1 MKRFEE
7 FISDDTINWLL
18 EDDNPSVKYYT
29 LVDLL
34 EKPSDDKDV
43 TAAKE
48 QIMKTGAVPKILSK
62 QELGGYWGIKDDFYV
77 RSKYKG
83 TV

>member
-1 MKRFEE
+1 MKKFEE

-34 EKPSDDKDV
+34 EKPFDNQDV
-43 TAAKE
+43 KTVKE
-48 QIMKTGAVPKILSK
+48 QIMKTGVVPKILSK
-62 QELGGYWGIKDDFYV
+62 QELGGYWGLT
-77 RSKYKG
+77 G
-83 TV
+83 

>member
-34 EKPSDDKDV
+34 GKSIDNKDV
-43 TAAKE
+43 TTAKE
-48 QIMKTGAVPKILSK
+48 QIMKTV
-62 QELGGYWGIKDDFYV
+62 FYFLLPYV
-77 RSKYKG
+77 LISFQQIAIWN
-83 TV
+83 